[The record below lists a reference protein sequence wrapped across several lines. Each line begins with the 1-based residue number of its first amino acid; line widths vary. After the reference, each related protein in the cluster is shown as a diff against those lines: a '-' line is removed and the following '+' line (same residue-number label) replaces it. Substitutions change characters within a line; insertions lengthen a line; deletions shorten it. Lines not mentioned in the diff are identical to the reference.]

1 MPATAL
7 APISLSPRV
16 VVFDYGEV
24 ISREP
29 SDADRAALVDRA
41 AVDSA
46 DHEAVTGFWS
56 AYWAHRDG
64 LDQGTTSIAGYW
76 HAVAR
81 DLGTEWSPIDVHEL
95 WTIDHR
101 GWLSVDPSTLAV
113 VHALAAGGTR
123 LALLSNAG
131 ADYSGWLRHGSF
143 APLFER
149 VFVSGEL
156 RLVKPDPAIYEH
168 VIGELGIAASDLLF
182 VDNKAENV
190 DGARAVGGEGHVFTD
205 AAGLEQWLRSLV

>member
-1 MPATAL
+1 MPSTDL

-29 SDADRAALVDRA
+29 TPADRALLVERA
-41 AVDSA
+41 GISA
-46 DHEAVTGFWS
+46 EAFWV

-64 LDQGTTSIAGYW
+64 LDRGTTSIADYW
-76 HAVAR
+76 RAVGR
-81 DLGTEWSPIDVHEL
+81 DNGVEFRQIDVHEL
-95 WTIDHR
+95 WAIDHR
-101 GWLSVDPSTLAV
+101 AWLSVDPATLDV
-113 VHALAAGGTR
+113 LHALAAGGTR

-131 ADYSGWLRHGSF
+131 ADFVGWLRHGSF

-156 RLVKPDPAIYEH
+156 QLVKPDAAIYEH
-168 VIGELGIAASDLLF
+168 VIAELGIDASDFLF
-182 VDNKAENV
+182 VDNRSENV
-190 DGARAVGGEGHVFTD
+190 EGAQSVGGDGHVFTD
-205 AAGLEQWLRSLV
+205 AASLESWLRSIA

>member
-1 MPATAL
+1 MPTTDL

-29 SDADRAALVDRA
+29 TTSDRALLVDRA
-41 AVDSA
+41 GVAA
-46 DHEAVTGFWS
+46 EPFWT

-64 LDQGTTSIAGYW
+64 LDRGTTSIADYW
-76 HAVAR
+76 RAVGHDTGVEFAA
-81 DLGTEWSPIDVHEL
+81 IDVHEL
-95 WTIDHR
+95 WAIDHR
-101 GWLSVDPSTLAV
+101 SWLSVDPGTLGV
-113 VHALAAGGTR
+113 LHALAAGGTR

-131 ADYSGWLRHGSF
+131 ADFVGWLRHGSF

-156 RLVKPDPAIYEH
+156 QLVKPGAAIYEH
-168 VIGELGIAASDLLF
+168 VIAELGIEASDFLF
-182 VDNKAENV
+182 VDNKSENV
-190 DGARAVGGEGHVFTD
+190 EGARAVGGDGHVFTD
-205 AAGLEQWLRSLV
+205 AAALESWLRSLV

>member
-1 MPATAL
+1 MSPTAL

-29 SDADRAALVDRA
+29 SGADRAALLARA
-41 AVDSA
+41 GVEPGSGTA
-46 DHEAVTGFWS
+46 TGAFWS

-64 LDQGTTSIAGYW
+64 LDRGTTSIADYW
-76 HAVAR
+76 RAVAL
-81 DLGTEWSPIDVHEL
+81 DLGVEWSEIDVHEL
-95 WTIDHR
+95 WAIDHR
-101 GWLSVDPSTLAV
+101 GWLSVDPGTLAV

-131 ADYSGWLRHGSF
+131 ADYAGWLRHGSF

-156 RLVKPDPAIYEH
+156 RLVKPDAEIYEH
-168 VIGELGIAASDLLF
+168 VIDELGIQASDLLF
-182 VDNKAENV
+182 VDNKSENV
-190 DGARAVGGEGHVFTD
+190 EGARAVGGDGHVFTD
-205 AAGLEQWLRSLV
+205 ASGLERWLRSLA